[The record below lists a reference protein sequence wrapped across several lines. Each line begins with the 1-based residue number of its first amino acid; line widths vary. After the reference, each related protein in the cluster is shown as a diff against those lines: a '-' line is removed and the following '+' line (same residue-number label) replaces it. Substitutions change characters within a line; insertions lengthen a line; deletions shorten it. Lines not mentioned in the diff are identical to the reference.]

1 MFTSIVV
8 PVDLEP
14 DGDRALPLA
23 GALVSAADLPLELVS
38 VSSPLMPEVSDRL
51 ELEARARAAAD
62 RWSVTLLHDND
73 VVAALDAF
81 VGDRPGALVLMAT
94 RARGALGQRLLGSVT
109 EGLLGR
115 LSQPMLLVGPQVELS
130 ELVGRPG
137 LLIGVDGGPATE
149 AVLPAVAAWTRT
161 FGGPPPWLVEVTDA
175 GADRNEAERTAVRQ
189 WAGRLA
195 ATGVLA
201 QWDVV
206 QNSDVADGLI
216 EMADRMADVVVV
228 VVSTH
233 WTDPHHAHLHSVAR
247 RLTRRSHHPVLVV
260 PATWGQVA
268 PVDLPAS

>member
-23 GALVSAADLPLELVS
+23 GALASAAGLPLELVS
-38 VSSPLMPEVSDRL
+38 VSSPHMPEVTDRL
-51 ELEARARAAAD
+51 ELEARARAAAE

-81 VGDRPGALVLMAT
+81 VAERPGALVLMAT

-130 ELVGRPG
+130 ELVDRPG

-149 AVLPAVAAWTRT
+149 AVLPAVAAWMRT
-161 FGGPPPWLVEVTDA
+161 FDGPPPWLVEVTKA
-175 GADRNEAERTAVRQ
+175 GAGREEADRAGVRQ

-195 ATGVLA
+195 ATGVFA

-206 QNSDVADGLI
+206 QSSDVADGLI
-216 EMADRMADVVVV
+216 AMADRMADVVVV
-228 VVSTH
+228 VASTH
-233 WTDPHHAHLHSVAR
+233 WTDRHRAHLRSVAR
-247 RLTRRSHHPVLVV
+247 RLTQRSHHPVLVV
-260 PATWGQVA
+260 PATSAQVA
-268 PVDLPAS
+268 PAALQTS